1 MTERKESSTRKRR
14 TSSATP
20 SAGAASSTGAAPDSL
35 RAQGVRTRNAI
46 IRVARKLL
54 LENGP
59 MDFSLRAVALKAG
72 ISVSNLQ
79 YYFPTRP
86 AVLRAVMAPVIDAY
100 LDALKQAL
108 QSDVS
113 PRATIEAMLDMG
125 LQDAKDSKNIPLWWH
140 FFSLASTDPE
150 CAQMRDDWYDTLTS
164 EFAKVIRAANP
175 ERGAA
180 ESAHIAVLLISMA
193 DGMTLHLATTRSKR
207 AYMRG
212 FEAMYLETA
221 RSLVW
226 GKTVDAETA

>member
-1 MTERKESSTRKRR
+1 MTVPKESNPRKRR
-14 TSSATP
+14 TSSA
-20 SAGAASSTGAAPDSL
+20 AVSTGTAPDGL

-86 AVLRAVMAPVIDAY
+86 DVLRAVMAPVIDAY

-108 QSDVS
+108 QSNAS
-113 PRATIEAMLDMG
+113 PRAAIEAILDLG

-140 FFSLASTDPE
+140 FFSFASTDPE
-150 CAQMRDDWYDTLTS
+150 CAQMRDDWYDTITG
-164 EFAKVIRAANP
+164 EFAKLIRAVNP
-175 ERGAA
+175 EHGAA
-180 ESAHIAVLLISMA
+180 ESAHIAVLLISIV
-193 DGMTLHLATTRSKR
+193 DGMTLHLGTTRSKR

-212 FEAMYLETA
+212 FETMFLETA
-221 RSLVW
+221 RNLVL

>member
-1 MTERKESSTRKRR
+1 MTVPKEPSTRKRR
-14 TSSATP
+14 TSSAAP
-20 SAGAASSTGAAPDSL
+20 STGTAPDGL

-86 AVLRAVMAPVIDAY
+86 DVVRAVMAPVIDTY
-100 LDALKQAL
+100 LDVLKQAL
-108 QSDVS
+108 QSNAS
-113 PRATIEAMLDMG
+113 PRATIEAILDQSV
-125 LQDAKDSKNIPLWWH
+125 QDAKDLKNIPLWWH
-140 FFSLASTDPE
+140 FFSFASTDPE
-150 CAQMRDDWYDTLTS
+150 CAQMRDEWYDTLTS
-164 EFAKVIRAANP
+164 ELAKLIRAANP

-180 ESAHIAVLLISMA
+180 ESTHIAVLLISMV
-193 DGMTLHLATTRSKR
+193 DGMTIHLGTARGKR

-212 FEAMYLETA
+212 FEAMFLETA
-221 RSLVW
+221 RNLVW

>member
-1 MTERKESSTRKRR
+1 MTVLNEPSTRKRR
-14 TSSATP
+14 TSSAAPT
-20 SAGAASSTGAAPDSL
+20 TGTAPDGL

-59 MDFSLRAVALKAG
+59 MDFSLRAVAVKAG

-100 LDALKQAL
+100 VDALKHAL
-108 QSDVS
+108 ESNTS
-113 PRATIEAMLDMG
+113 PHAAIEAILSLG

-140 FFSLASTDPE
+140 FFSFASTDPE
-150 CAQMRDDWYDTLTS
+150 CAQMRDDWYDTITS
-164 EFAKVIRAANP
+164 EFSKLIRAVNP
-175 ERGAA
+175 EHGAA
-180 ESAHIAVLLISMA
+180 ESAHIAILLISMV
-193 DGMTLHLATTRSKR
+193 DGMTLHLGTTRSKR

-212 FEAMYLETA
+212 FETMFLATA
-221 RSLVW
+221 RNLVW
-226 GKTVDAETA
+226 GKTVDAETV